1 MVKDLFVKEIVVDA
15 ISSEN
20 NDVIV
25 LNTMFVI
32 LSFEMIFVA
41 VSTLVRGIESELLL
55 FRSVKL
61 AQYLVR
67 S

>member
-1 MVKDLFVKEIVVDA
+1 MVKYLFVKEIVVDA

-20 NDVIV
+20 NDVVV
-25 LNTMFVI
+25 LNAMFVI

-41 VSTLVRGIESELLL
+41 VSTLVGSVESELLL
-55 FRSVKL
+55 FRSVQL